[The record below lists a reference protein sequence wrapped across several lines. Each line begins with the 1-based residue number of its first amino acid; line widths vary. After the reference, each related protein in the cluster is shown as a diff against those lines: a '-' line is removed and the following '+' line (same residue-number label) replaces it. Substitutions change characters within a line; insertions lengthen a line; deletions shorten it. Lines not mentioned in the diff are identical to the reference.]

1 MAEFC
6 LNCQL
11 HFLKKDGIIKVQLQ
25 RRYVRVF
32 NIGEIIVYGTEG
44 VFCVS
49 DYARSP
55 VDKHDERV
63 FYILKPAFSGDCN
76 TIYAPSENGMVKMR
90 TVISREE
97 AESFIENMPS
107 ISALTVEQEKKRR
120 QAYKDAMHNADL
132 GVYVSIIKA
141 VQEKISKV
149 EKLLSDIEQKS
160 EVLKKQ
166 WEKEKTSIKGEA
178 NIKSEIEKVKQKGK
192 ENPGKP
198 YISIGFLLNLLCF
211 FTIQRI
217 LRLLLQHSLT

>member
-1 MAEFC
+1 M
-6 LNCQL
+6 
-11 HFLKKDGIIKVQLQ
+11 
-25 RRYVRVF
+25 F

-90 TVISREE
+90 AVISREE

-141 VQEKISKV
+141 VQEKREECLKGRKRLSESDNEYEKRAKFCLYGELAIALGMGFNEV
-149 EKLLSDIEQKS
+149 ESYINQKLGAI
-160 EVLKKQ
+160 V
-166 WEKEKTSIKGEA
+166 
-178 NIKSEIEKVKQKGK
+178 
-192 ENPGKP
+192 
-198 YISIGFLLNLLCF
+198 
-211 FTIQRI
+211 
-217 LRLLLQHSLT
+217 